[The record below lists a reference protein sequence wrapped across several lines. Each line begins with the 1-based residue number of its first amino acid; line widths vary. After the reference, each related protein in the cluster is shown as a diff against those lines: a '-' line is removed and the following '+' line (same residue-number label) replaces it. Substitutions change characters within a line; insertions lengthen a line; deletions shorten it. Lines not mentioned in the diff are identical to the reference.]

1 MRKKVYQLIVLDE
14 YGGVCVMTTGKYP
27 SLEELQ
33 RIVDGYIEVVRLNRN
48 GNSFLMIVDEDGIFN
63 NKKYNQSASELYHAQ
78 IFGPAVLLSEDGEEM
93 AAFTSEEI
101 PNIINDIMFSTFFGE
116 NGSAAVII

>member
-1 MRKKVYQLIVLDE
+1 MIVLDE
-14 YGGVCVMTTGKYP
+14 YSGVSVKTTEKYP

-63 NKKYNQSASELYHAQ
+63 KKYNQRASELYHAQ
-78 IFGPAVLLSEDGEEM
+78 IFGPDVLLSEEGEEM

-101 PNIINDIMFSTFFGE
+101 PYIINDIMFSTFFGE
-116 NGSAAVII
+116 NETVVII

>member
-14 YGGVCVMTTGKYP
+14 YGVSVKTTEKYP

-48 GNSFLMIVDEDGIFN
+48 GISFLMIVDEDGIFN
-63 NKKYNQSASELYHAQ
+63 NKKYNQRASELYNAQ

-93 AAFTSEEI
+93 AAFTSDDI
-101 PNIINDIMFSTFFGE
+101 PYIINDIMFSTFFGE
-116 NGSAAVII
+116 NDEAVII

>member
-1 MRKKVYQLIVLDE
+1 MRKKVYQLIVLYE
-14 YGGVCVMTTGKYP
+14 YGGVSVKTTEKYP

-48 GNSFLMIVDEDGIFN
+48 GNSFLMIVDKDGIFN
-63 NKKYNQSASELYHAQ
+63 NKKYNQRASELYHAQ

-93 AAFTSEEI
+93 AAFTSDDI
-101 PNIINDIMFSTFFGE
+101 PYIINDIMFSTFFGE
-116 NGSAAVII
+116 NETVVII